1 LRVRNVTTKRH
12 ELSPAGFRTLAQ
24 FSFEPAEGVL
34 IYDCTAVKAPDGR
47 ILIYGPAS
55 RGGSHVLSL
64 APDVRRQLIEL
75 VIDEV
80 EFADDSQRAA

>member
-1 LRVRNVTTKRH
+1 MRVRNVTAKRH
-12 ELSPAGFRTLAQ
+12 EPSPSGFRTLAQ
-24 FSFEPAEGVL
+24 FSFEPADGVL

-47 ILIYGPAS
+47 ILIYGPPS

-75 VIDEV
+75 LIDEV
-80 EFADDSQRAA
+80 GFADDSKRAA

>member
-1 LRVRNVTTKRH
+1 MRVRNVTAKRH
-12 ELSPAGFRTLAQ
+12 EASPAGFRTLAQ
-24 FSFEPAEGVL
+24 FALEPAAGVL

-47 ILIYGPAS
+47 ILIYGPPS
-55 RGGSHVLSL
+55 RGGSQILSL

-80 EFADDSQRAA
+80 GFDNDSKCAA